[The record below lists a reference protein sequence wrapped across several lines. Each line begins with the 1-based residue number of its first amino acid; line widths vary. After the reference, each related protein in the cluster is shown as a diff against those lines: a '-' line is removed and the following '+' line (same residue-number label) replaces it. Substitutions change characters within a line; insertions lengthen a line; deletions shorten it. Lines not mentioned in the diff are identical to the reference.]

1 MKVFGKNVFNEL
13 KNNTKQIRKVYLSS
27 TFKDKE
33 IIEFVK
39 KNNLSYVTVD
49 KRKFDTL
56 VEGNTQGIILE
67 ISDYEY
73 KNIKDIDYSK
83 VNSVLSRNSYSNF
96 KTIKKTKV
104 RKYIIN
110 SVELATLALISLTN
124 F

>member
-1 MKVFGKNVFNEL
+1 MSENGLLTGLLEL
-13 KNNTKQIRKVYLSS
+13 EEKEEVSDKFIKKEVIPTSPT
-27 TFKDKE
+27 TFE
-33 IIEFVK
+33 
-39 KNNLSYVTVD
+39 
-49 KRKFDTL
+49 
-56 VEGNTQGIILE
+56 
-67 ISDYEY
+67 
-73 KNIKDIDYSK
+73 NIKDIDYSK

>member
-1 MKVFGKNVFNEL
+1 MSENGLLTGLLEL
-13 KNNTKQIRKVYLSS
+13 EEKEEVSNKFIKKAVIPTSPT
-27 TFKDKE
+27 TFE
-33 IIEFVK
+33 
-39 KNNLSYVTVD
+39 
-49 KRKFDTL
+49 
-56 VEGNTQGIILE
+56 
-67 ISDYEY
+67 
-73 KNIKDIDYSK
+73 NIKDIDYSK

>member
-1 MKVFGKNVFNEL
+1 MSENGLLTGLLEL
-13 KNNTKQIRKVYLSS
+13 EEKEEVSNKFIKKEVIPTSPT
-27 TFKDKE
+27 TFE
-33 IIEFVK
+33 
-39 KNNLSYVTVD
+39 
-49 KRKFDTL
+49 
-56 VEGNTQGIILE
+56 
-67 ISDYEY
+67 
-73 KNIKDIDYSK
+73 NIKDIDYSK